1 MFLTEKWK
9 PSKCSLDEVFKGCV
23 LFLEA
28 AMLEPETQIC
38 GAVVIFDMDGLSMQ
52 HVLQFTPSF
61 ANRIVDWLQVS
72 KSHLPESKRVNLL
85 PTIGH

>member
-1 MFLTEKWK
+1 MAAKMYVLHNYIFIFPEKWK
-9 PSKCSLDEVFKGCV
+9 PKQCSLDEVFKGCV

-38 GAVVIFDMDGLSMQ
+38 GAVVIFDMEGLSMQ

-61 ANRIVDWLQVS
+61 ANRIVDWLQV
-72 KSHLPESKRVNLL
+72 KLYY
-85 PTIGH
+85 